1 MGNDSYSTTRA
12 FAERMRAELRTDLGV
27 HHDEPFLRMSRLRMQ
42 ELLNALDGLLD
53 GPSSRLVELLNDVR
67 YRLGA
72 KHLPIEQRLINE
84 AIGLLDATK
93 SGADNE

>member
-1 MGNDSYSTTRA
+1 MAANSYRRDC
-12 FAERMRAELRTDLGV
+12 ERVARWLREWSDRDLATVTDTKVKEKSLGYIAARTI
-27 HHDEPFLRMSRLRMQ
+27 E
-42 ELLNALDGLLD
+42 ELLGRLN

-84 AIGLLDATK
+84 AIDLLDATK
-93 SGADNE
+93 DGKP